1 MMDNPRQHF
10 RRGLGGELWLL
21 IAVLALLATIA
32 LLHLAVQRE
41 RNSGLTAVDVQ
52 TLCEMFTAPSNTPAV
67 RTARSPS

>member
-10 RRGLGGELWLL
+10 RRGLEGELWLL

-52 TLCEMFTAPSNTPAV
+52 TLSEMFTAPSNTPAV